1 MVLHNRLWGT
11 TVFPSAINMYFSFLY
26 YIPVTKKSQMKRF
39 VIPVLTVLCFLFLT
53 PAILAQ
59 QPDYNIQLNAGK
71 FIPEENAAILN
82 KQSSLMRDASF
93 AGKQYL
99 TIQFKSIPSQSDKE
113 RLAAAGVLL
122 LDYIPNFA
130 YTASVSE
137 AFDPARYSGFGVRSV
152 FRFSDFQKTV
162 PALLRGDYPAHAIK
176 QAGYVDVTVI
186 TYELMPIGKI
196 AGSLFPLS
204 ISVLEDMPAFRSF
217 TLRIPQSNIRSLLN
231 LPFIQ
236 WAEFIEAPNQLEN
249 TLGRTLHRV
258 NVLNDG
264 VRNLKGDGINIGIWD
279 EGEISPHLDF
289 SPAGR
294 LNQMEFSSASQH
306 STHCAG
312 TILGRGL
319 INQTARGM
327 APNAKLYSYNFNGN
341 IQTEMATAIPAQSMV
356 ISSHSYGS
364 TLTCGLTGAG
374 VAYSATSRA
383 TDLNLN
389 NFPYHL
395 HVHSAGNSQTSCTG
409 GWSTITASGKTAKN
423 NILVANI
430 TTAEAI
436 SGSSS
441 FGPVHDGRVKPE
453 ISSFGSSV
461 FSTSTP
467 LNAYATL
474 SGTSMATP
482 GVAGTLALLVQRYK
496 QLNSNTLPP
505 SSLIKNTVLNTA
517 HDLGNTGPDYKFG
530 YGRIDALQAV
540 RILEE
545 NRYTVNNVA
554 TGAGNDVNIN
564 IPAGTARLRVMLTW
578 NDPAAA
584 ANVTPAI
591 VNNLDLSVING
602 ATTSLPWIL
611 DPVNP
616 ATPATNGVDNVSN
629 IEQVV
634 LNNPPAGSYTLRVNG
649 TAITT
654 GPSQEYAL
662 TWSIDQPFI
671 EVTYPNGGESFNPG
685 SSETITWDNAGI
697 SGTQT
702 LEYSL
707 NGGSTW
713 SLISS
718 AVAAGTTRFSWSV
731 PAGANT
737 STALIRITAGSVSD
751 VSDNT
756 FKILGT
762 VTGFT
767 GSGVSC
773 NPGEIQFSW
782 NAVTNANQY
791 DIYSLDGSSGQFIL
805 FAGNITG
812 TTYTA
817 TGLTP
822 NASMWFTIRA
832 KSSSSSAE
840 SERSN
845 AVNVVVS
852 NGGGG
857 IGTVGAISGQT
868 TICGTPSGVSYSIS
882 AVSGATTYTWTA
894 PPGASI
900 VSGQGTTTV
909 GITYTAGSS
918 SGNISVTAGN
928 GSCNTAPGTLAI
940 TVGSTAVAAPVSGGN
955 QSQTVCAGN
964 PVPTLTATA
973 TVPAGHTLIWY
984 TAATGGSTVSIPT
997 ISTTGTVTYY
1007 GASLNNSTSCESAQ
1021 RTAVTLTLSSVPA
1034 ATVTA
1039 GGPTTFCQGNN
1050 VILTANNGSVYNW
1063 SNGAS
1068 SQSVTINTS
1077 GNYTVTVT
1085 TNGCTSTSAPVS
1097 VIANPL
1103 PVATITAG
1111 GPLNFC
1117 EGGNVTLTASG
1128 GASWNWSNGASTQG
1142 ITLSNSGNLSV
1153 TVTNAA
1159 GCAATSGITAVTV
1172 SPSPVVSISAAP
1184 YTRLYPGLTTSI
1196 SATVNPAGTY
1206 NYSWYR
1212 NNVIVPGANASTL
1225 SGIDLDKL
1233 GAYKVTV
1240 TNSSGLACSNTSPL
1254 MDIGDSATS
1263 KLFIL
1268 PVPNNGIFEVVY
1280 YSSSNNVYTLSIS
1293 DVKGATVYR
1302 KAYTITTPYQ
1312 RMAVNMDKQAG
1323 GIYQVALYDATGKRI
1338 ATGKVL
1344 IQH

>member
-1 MVLHNRLWGT
+1 
-11 TVFPSAINMYFSFLY
+11 
-26 YIPVTKKSQMKRF
+26 MKRN
-39 VIPVLTVLCFLFLT
+39 IITILSVLFFLPLLL
-53 PAILAQ
+53 PAQ
-59 QPDYNIQLNAGK
+59 QADYTIQLNSGK
-71 FIPEENAAILN
+71 FIPEQNAAN
-82 KQSSLMRDASF
+82 
-93 AGKQYL
+93 L
-99 TIQFKSIPSQSDKE
+99 TIQSTFLQEAVFAGRQYLALQFNKIPSSAEKAN
-113 RLAAAGVLL
+113 LAAAGITL

-137 AFDPARYSGFGVRSV
+137 TFDPARYSGYDVRSV
-152 FRFSDFQKTV
+152 FRFSANQKTV
-162 PALLRGDYPAHAIK
+162 PALLKGEYPAHAIK
-176 QAGYVDVTVI
+176 QPGYVDITVI
-186 TYELMPIGKI
+186 TYEQLSAGKL
-196 AGSLFPLS
+196 AGSFYSLN
-204 ISVLEDMPAFRSF
+204 ISVLEEMPAFRSF
-217 TLRIPQSNIRSLLN
+217 TLRVPQSNLLPLLN
-231 LPFIQ
+231 QPFIQ
-236 WAEFIEAPNQLEN
+236 WTEFIDAPNHLEN
-249 TLGRTLHRV
+249 TPGRTLHRV

-264 VRNLKGDGINIGIWD
+264 MRNLKGDGINVGIWD

-294 LNQMEFSSASQH
+294 LNQVEFSSASQH

-341 IQTEMATAIPAQSMV
+341 IQTEMASAIPAQSMV

-409 GWSTITASGKTAKN
+409 GWSTITGSGKTAKN

-430 TTAEAI
+430 TSAEAI
-436 SGSSS
+436 SGTSS

-453 ISSFGSSV
+453 ISSMGSSV

-482 GVAGTLALLVQRYK
+482 GVAGSLALLVQRYK
-496 QLNSNTLPP
+496 QLNSNNLPP
-505 SSLIKNTVLNTA
+505 SALIKNTVLNTA

-545 NRYTVNNVA
+545 NRYALNTVT
-554 TGAGNDVNIN
+554 TGASNDVTIN
-564 IPAGTARLRVMLTW
+564 VPAGAARLRVMLTW

-584 ANVTPAI
+584 ANVTPAL
-591 VNNLDLSVING
+591 VNNLDLTVING
-602 ATTSLPWIL
+602 ATTSLPWVL
-611 DPVNP
+611 DPNNP

-629 IEQVV
+629 IEQIV
-634 LNNPPAGSYTLRVNG
+634 LNNPAAGAYTLRVNG
-649 TAITT
+649 TAVTT

-685 SSETITWDNAGI
+685 STEIITWDNAGI
-697 SGTQT
+697 SSTQT

-707 NGGSTW
+707 NGGSSWT
-713 SLISS
+713 LISS
-718 AVAAGTTRFSWSV
+718 AVAAGTTRFSWNV

-737 STALIRITAGSVSD
+737 SNAMVRITSGAVSD
-751 VSDNT
+751 ISDAP

-762 VTGFT
+762 VSGFT

-782 NAVTNANQY
+782 NTVTNATHY
-791 DIYSLDGSSGQFIL
+791 DIYTLESSSGQFTL
-805 FAGNITG
+805 FAGNLTG

-817 TGLTP
+817 TGLIP

-832 KSSSSSAE
+832 KNNSSNAE
-840 SERSN
+840 GERAN
-845 AVNVVVS
+845 AVNVIVS

-857 IGTVGAISGQT
+857 IGTVGTISGQT

-882 AVSGATTYTWTA
+882 AVSGATSYVWTA
-894 PPGASI
+894 PPGAII
-900 VSGQGTTTV
+900 VSGQGTTNV
-909 GITYTAGSS
+909 SITYNAGSS
-918 SGNISVTAGN
+918 SGNVSVTAGN

-940 TVGSTAVAAPVSGGN
+940 TVGSTAVAAPVSGGD
-955 QSQTVCAGN
+955 QAQTICAGN

-973 TVPAGHTLIWY
+973 TVPVGHTLSWY
-984 TAATGGSTVSIPT
+984 TTAAGGSTVSNPT
-997 ISTTGTVTYY
+997 LSTTGSVTYY
-1007 GASLNNSTSCESAQ
+1007 AASLDNSTSCESAQ

-1034 ATVTA
+1034 ATITA
-1039 GGPTTFCQGNN
+1039 GGTTTFCQGNS
-1050 VILTANNGSVYNW
+1050 VVLTANNGSVYNW

-1068 SQSVTINTS
+1068 SQAVTINSS
-1077 GNYTVTVT
+1077 GSYTVTIT
-1085 TNGCTSTSAPVS
+1085 TSGCTSTSAPVT
-1097 VIANPL
+1097 VTVNPL
-1103 PVATITAG
+1103 PAASITPG

-1117 EGGNVTLTASG
+1117 EGGSVTLSAPAGS
-1128 GASWNWSNGASTQG
+1128 AWNWNNGASTQQ
-1142 ITLSNSGNLSV
+1142 ITVSNTGNFSV

-1159 GCAATSGITAVTV
+1159 GCTATSSNTAVVV
-1172 SPSPVVSISAAP
+1172 SPSPQVSINASP
-1184 YTRLYPGLTTSI
+1184 YTRLYPGLTTTL
-1196 SATVNPAGTY
+1196 SATVLPAGTY
-1206 NYSWYR
+1206 NYSWLR
-1212 NNVIVPGANASTL
+1212 NNTTIPGANASSL

-1233 GAYKVTV
+1233 GDYKVTV
-1240 TNSSGLACSNTSPL
+1240 TNSSGLACSNTSSL
-1254 MDIGDSATS
+1254 LTIGDSAS
-1263 KLFIL
+1263 NKLFIL

-1280 YSSSNNVYTLSIS
+1280 YSSGNNVHTLSIS
-1293 DVKGATVYR
+1293 DTKGATVYR
-1302 KAYTITTPYQ
+1302 KTYTINAPYQ
-1312 RMAVNMDKQAG
+1312 RMPVDMSRQAG
-1323 GIYQVALYDATGKRI
+1323 GIYQVALYDASGKRI

-1344 IQH
+1344 IHH